1 MLNRSLRVD
10 LLGQNEIK
18 EAQRERQLIFSY
30 RSEGSVMTVTH
41 FILGGLNLRFNWW
54 ENSTAFR
61 TLRLITHLWLLST
74 RTICDCDVCL
84 L

>member
-1 MLNRSLRVD
+1 M
-10 LLGQNEIK
+10 
-18 EAQRERQLIFSY
+18 FSY
-30 RSEGSVMTVTH
+30 RSEGSVMTVTR
-41 FILGGLNLRFNWW
+41 FILGGLNLGFNWR
-54 ENSTAFR
+54 EDSTAFR